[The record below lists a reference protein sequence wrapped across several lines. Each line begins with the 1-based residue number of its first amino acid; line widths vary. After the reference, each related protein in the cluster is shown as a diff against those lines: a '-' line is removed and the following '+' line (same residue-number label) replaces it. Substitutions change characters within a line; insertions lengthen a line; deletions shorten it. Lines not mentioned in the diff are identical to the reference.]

1 MLLGLIFA
9 TVPVVASAQ
18 QPNVVVLMTDDQ
30 TADSMWAMPWT
41 RELIGAEGVT
51 FTNSFV
57 SYPRC
62 CPSRA
67 TFFTG
72 QYAHN
77 HGVLSNTLPFGS
89 YDRLE
94 TSSWLPLWLQAA
106 GYRTAHLGKFLNGYG
121 DVDPTEIPPGW
132 TSGRDHRAR
141 DLPLLGLQ
149 GQRERAARDRQRPR
163 PRPLRHRLHVAARTS

>member
-1 MLLGLIFA
+1 MLLAVIFA
-9 TVPVVASAQ
+9 TAPVVAAA
-18 QPNVVVLMTDDQ
+18 QPNVLVLMTDDQ
-30 TADSMWAMPWT
+30 SADSMWAMPWT

-89 YDRLE
+89 YDRLD
-94 TSSWLPLWLQAA
+94 TSSWLPGWLQVRRCRGDLPFQLPCAEALHGPAA
-106 GYRTAHLGKFLNGYG
+106 RRSADCLL
-121 DVDPTEIPPGW
+121 PG
-132 TSGRDHRAR
+132 RRRERRRCCRAR
-141 DLPLLGLQ
+141 C
-149 GQRERAARDRQRPR
+149 
-163 PRPLRHRLHVAARTS
+163 LRGCYWSC

>member
-1 MLLGLIFA
+1 
-9 TVPVVASAQ
+9 
-18 QPNVVVLMTDDQ
+18 MTDDQ

-41 RELIGAEGVT
+41 CSLIGARGRHVHEQLRVAI
-51 FTNSFV
+51 
-57 SYPRC
+57 PLC

-77 HGVLSNTLPFGS
+77 HGVLANTLPFGS
-89 YDRLE
+89 YDRLD

-121 DVDPTEIPPGW
+121 T
-132 TSGRDHRAR
+132 
-141 DLPLLGLQ
+141 
-149 GQRERAARDRQRPR
+149 
-163 PRPLRHRLHVAARTS
+163 